1 MPNWTRNWITYTG
14 SKEELSKI
22 KDLMGESFDFNKII
36 PMPECLD
43 VVSGSVTT
51 EAIIAYIASLHG
63 GIEHVEES
71 KEAMRFLRKQ
81 TFLDFNID
89 DMNEDIENAIR
100 KNLPFAAQALPKASI
115 KAIQDKV
122 SELFGPLIETAS
134 KGSMLSSQIER
145 LKKELPE
152 LDDAEREALIRQG
165 QVYVENIHKY
175 GAPTWYDWRCKH
187 WGTKWPACE
196 VSMKEGVNPDG
207 IPTLSYEFDTA
218 WCVPAP
224 VIDALEQKFPEIEYE
239 AWYENEDDWSHSYG
253 VRYIP
258 CEFDDEDC

>member
-14 SKEELSKI
+14 SKENLEKV

-100 KNLPFAAQALPKASI
+100 KNLPFAAQAFLLSLNKERKPARCRLPS
-115 KAIQDKV
+115 
-122 SELFGPLIETAS
+122 
-134 KGSMLSSQIER
+134 
-145 LKKELPE
+145 LKLRFCSFRK
-152 LDDAEREALIRQG
+152 
-165 QVYVENIHKY
+165 K
-175 GAPTWYDWRCKH
+175 
-187 WGTKWPACE
+187 
-196 VSMKEGVNPDG
+196 
-207 IPTLSYEFDTA
+207 
-218 WCVPAP
+218 
-224 VIDALEQKFPEIEYE
+224 
-239 AWYENEDDWSHSYG
+239 
-253 VRYIP
+253 
-258 CEFDDEDC
+258 